1 MQKSD
6 VFFYFLAV
14 LLGMAA
20 GMFQITIGDL
30 LVVAIFVMISTM
42 VLGYLRPRRAWRWTL
57 LVGIFVPLFQLAAY
71 LLVTQKPYRAQ
82 VWGSLLGL
90 VTGVAGAYGGVVAR
104 KGIDELFRSP
114 HS

>member
-1 MQKSD
+1 MQKSEI
-6 VFFYFLAV
+6 FLYFLAV

-20 GMFQITIGDL
+20 GLLQITVGDL
-30 LVVAIFVMISTM
+30 LVVSIFVMISTM
-42 VLGYLRPRRAWRWTL
+42 ALGYLRPRRAWRWTL
-57 LVGIFVPLFQLAAY
+57 VVGTLVPLFQLAAY
-71 LLVTQKPYRAQ
+71 LLVRERPYRAQ

-114 HS
+114 H

>member
-1 MQKSD
+1 M
-6 VFFYFLAV
+6 L
-14 LLGMAA
+14 
-20 GMFQITIGDL
+20 QITIGDL
-30 LVVAIFVMISTM
+30 LVVSIFVMISTM
-42 VLGYLRPRRAWRWTL
+42 LLGYVRPSNAWRWTL

-71 LLVTQKPYRAQ
+71 LLLTQRPYRAQ

-114 HS
+114 H

>member
-6 VFFYFLAV
+6 IFFYFLAV

-20 GMFQITIGDL
+20 GLLQITIGDL
-30 LVVAIFVMISTM
+30 LVVTIFVVISTL
-42 VLGYLRPRRAWRWTL
+42 VLGYLRPPSAWRWAL
-57 LVGIFVPLFQLAAY
+57 VVGIFVPLFQLAAY
-71 LLVTQKPYRAQ
+71 LLVTQRPYRAQ

-90 VTGVAGAYGGVVAR
+90 VTAVAGAYLGVFAR

-114 HS
+114 H

>member
-1 MQKSD
+1 MQKSEI
-6 VFFYFLAV
+6 FFYFLAV

-20 GMFQITIGDL
+20 GLLQITVGDL
-30 LVVAIFVMISTM
+30 LVVSIFVMISTM
-42 VLGYLRPRRAWRWTL
+42 ALGYLRPRRAWRWTL
-57 LVGIFVPLFQLAAY
+57 VVGTLVPLFQLAAY
-71 LLVTQKPYRAQ
+71 LLVRERPYRAQ

-114 HS
+114 H